1 MKTKLMFAALAAAA
15 VFTACNKE
23 NPVQEPVQPVNK
35 SVVINLANVMPST
48 KAAGGTTIADETQI
62 TLNNYQVFFS
72 DGTKLY
78 APKTKTAVEG
88 AETYFSFTAATP
100 DVDPDV
106 VKQFHFLPQSVKE
119 VIVIGNYGEEIEVGD
134 GEGEINTKLALMNLV
149 KTLNIANQQDPTE
162 LMLYGI
168 DESLTAMETDA
179 EGYEHETDNNGREE
193 DVHPEPLFKAEI
205 NLHPAV
211 ARFEVTGF
219 EYAKVNATTDR
230 NFKTMTIENLSVIGW
245 HNKATVAMAETGLTV
260 SVVDADKDAY
270 FGGFYNDDTMFP
282 SYLQPIK
289 EVVKEAD
296 DEDIWYFDYIKQ
308 TMPDNYVLGEDKVTV
323 AGKSCYEYHVFPG
336 ATPRFIA
343 ELTGVNVLGAVEAE
357 GDQPAVEGTPVTT
370 KLYLQTINEFEPVAG
385 NIYRMFFRFDDDDLR
400 EAEKCIQVEITVDKW
415 NVVAVTPEFGKNEGT
430 TETPETPAE

>member
-88 AETYFSFTAATP
+88 AETYFSFTDEGTP
-100 DVDPDV
+100 DVS
-106 VKQFHFLPQSVKE
+106 KQFHFLPQSVKE

-149 KTLNIANQQDPTE
+149 KTLNIADQQDPTE

-230 NFKTMTIENLSVIGW
+230 NFKTMTIENLSVINW
-245 HNKATVAMAETGLTV
+245 CESAVVAMAETGLTV
-260 SVVDADKDAY
+260 TASGEDTY

-289 EVVKEAD
+289 EVVTEAN

-308 TMPDNYVLGEDKVTV
+308 TMPDNYVLGEGNVTV

-336 ATPRFIA
+336 ANPRFIA

-385 NIYRMFFRFDDDDLR
+385 NIYRMFFKFDDNDLR
-400 EAEKCIQVEITVDKW
+400 AAEKCIQVEITVDKW
-415 NVVAVTPEFGKNEGT
+415 NVVPVTPVFGKNEGT
-430 TETPETPAE
+430 AE

>member
-35 SVVINLANVMPST
+35 SVVLNLANVMPST
-48 KAAGGTTIADETQI
+48 KAAGSTTIANGTQI
-62 TLNNYQVFFS
+62 TLNNYQVFFA
-72 DGTKLY
+72 DAAGTLHT
-78 APKTKTAVEG
+78 PKTETAVEG

-106 VKQFHFLPQSVKE
+106 VKQFHFLPQSVTE
-119 VIVIGNYGEEIEVGD
+119 VIVVGNFGSKITAA
-134 GEGEINTKLALMNLV
+134 TKTELMNQV
-149 KTLNIANQQDPTE
+149 KTLDIAAQQNPSA
-162 LMLYGI
+162 LRLYGC
-168 DESLTAMETDA
+168 DQSLTAMPANTNHTQV
-179 EGYEHETDNNGREE
+179 GE

-219 EYAKVNATTDR
+219 EYAQVPAAQGATAPAR
-230 NFKTMTIENLSVIGW
+230 FFSEMTIENLSVINW
-245 HNKATVAMAETGLTV
+245 YQTANVTVAETGLTV
-260 SVVDADKDAY
+260 AASGEDTY

-282 SYLQPIK
+282 DYLQLIK
-289 EVVKEAD
+289 PVVTEAKD
-296 DEDIWYFDYIKQ
+296 ADTWYFDYIKQ
-308 TMPDNYVLGEDKVTV
+308 TMPDNYVLGANNVTA
-323 AGKSCYEYHVFPG
+323 AGVSCYAFHVFPG

-370 KLYLQTINEFEPVAG
+370 KLYLQTINEITPVAG
-385 NIYRMFFRFDDDDLR
+385 NIYRMFFKFDDNDLR

-415 NVVAVTPEFGKNEGT
+415 NVVAVTPDFGKSEVETEGDS
-430 TETPETPAE
+430 TEGSETEE